1 MFHKPGL
8 LSYLP
13 RKCAHREGVSPR
25 EMSFARRK
33 TGRAKRSKLFGSGHG
48 ATGFGVSPP
57 RFQSYFGL
65 VFPQY
70 APCTF
75 YATISWVYV
84 IYN

>member
-1 MFHKPGL
+1 
-8 LSYLP
+8 
-13 RKCAHREGVSPR
+13 
-25 EMSFARRK
+25 MSFARRK

-84 IYN
+84 IYNLEIALSLRKDFELEFFSGF